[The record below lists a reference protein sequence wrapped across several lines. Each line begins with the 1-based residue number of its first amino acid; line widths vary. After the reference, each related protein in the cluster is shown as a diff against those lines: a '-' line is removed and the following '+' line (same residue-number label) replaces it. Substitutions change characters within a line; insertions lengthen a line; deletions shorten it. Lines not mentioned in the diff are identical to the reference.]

1 METIL
6 IGGTLI
12 DGTGRDPVPHAGVVV
27 KDGKVLAAGRAG
39 ELSYGRDARVVD
51 VTGLTIMPGLIDI
64 HTHLTYHGDQP
75 NVWQLEFEESVEL
88 NTLKAARN
96 AAHILRT
103 GFTSIGDGGCRGY
116 IGPAIRD
123 GVAKGVIPGP
133 YIVAAG
139 PILTG
144 SAGLLDGMP
153 VWIRM
158 ESDSALGM
166 TVNGTD
172 EVRRAVRAQVK
183 GGVDWIKVS
192 ASGVAGSRF
201 TTAET
206 EDLSADEIGAAV
218 SEARKY
224 GKPVHAHAHAR
235 EGVRACVEA
244 GVLSLHS
251 GEFVDE
257 EILLL
262 MREKGIVFSPTVAWL
277 HARCLPGYVLAENP
291 AFVEEAWRAYAAA
304 KISIVKAREL
314 GVKMA
319 VGSDASH
326 RFHHVPDGVLEL
338 EYYQAL
344 GWPPLEVI
352 TAATKTAAE
361 AINRGDTVGTLALGK
376 VADILV
382 VEGPVAEDVRVLRDK
397 RNIKWMFQAGREVAL
412 APDRG
417 IFGAAFKAA
426 EWLDKPLRR
435 SDSGCS
441 RAAAGRP

>member
-1 METIL
+1 METVL

-12 DGTGRDPVPHAGVVV
+12 DGTSHEPIARAGIVM
-27 KDGKVLAAGRAG
+27 KDGKIHAAGPADR
-39 ELSYGRDARVVD
+39 LSYGRDAQVID
-51 VTGLTIMPGLIDI
+51 VAGLTMMPGLIDS

-96 AAHILRT
+96 AAHILHT

-123 GVAKGVIPGP
+123 GVAQGVIPGP
-133 YIVAAG
+133 HIVAAG

-144 SAGLLDGMP
+144 SAGLLDSMP

-158 ESDSALGM
+158 ESDQALGM

-172 EVRRAVRAQVK
+172 EVRRAVRMQVK

-192 ASGVAGSRF
+192 VSGVAGSRF
-201 TTAET
+201 AAAET
-206 EDLSADEIGAAV
+206 EDLSADEILAAV
-218 SEARKY
+218 MEARKY
-224 GKPVHAHAHAR
+224 GKPVHAHAHSR
-235 EGVRACVEA
+235 DGVRAAVDA

-257 EILLL
+257 ETLLL
-262 MREKGIVFSPTVAWL
+262 MREKGIIFSPTIAWL

-319 VGSDASH
+319 MGSDASH
-326 RFHHVPDGVLEL
+326 RFHHVPDGVVEL
-338 EYYQAL
+338 EYYQEL
-344 GWPPLEVI
+344 GWSAMEVI
-352 TAATKTAAE
+352 TTATTTAAE
-361 AINRGDTVGTLALGK
+361 AINRGDTLGTLAPGK

-382 VEGPVAEDVRVLRDK
+382 VEGPIAEDIRVLRDK
-397 RNIKWMFQAGREVAL
+397 RNIKRMFQAGREVAL

-417 IFGAAFKAA
+417 IFGADFKVA
-426 EWLDKPLRR
+426 EWLDEPLGRTEHR
-435 SDSGCS
+435 G
-441 RAAAGRP
+441 RAAVGRP